1 MNKQWA
7 PSLEALREL
16 QKRYGYDT
24 AIAIAVGMSKQTVAS
39 RRKALDL
46 PALGPVQK
54 RKPTRVP
61 LLSDKKYNARYKG
74 RRYDDPENVTFKH

>member
-7 PSLEALREL
+7 PSRETLRKL

-46 PALGPVQK
+46 PALGPIPK
-54 RKPTRVP
+54 GKTPRVP
-61 LLSDKKYNARYKG
+61 LLSDKEYNARYKG
-74 RRYDDPENVTFKH
+74 RRYDDPENITFKY